1 MNLQK
6 NKRSIKLKSPLP
18 TGSSR
23 DVFVQRPATCVRARV
38 RYERKL
44 NVSYRKLRGTFPTFC
59 HAFPESMITIAECCL
74 HAMPTHLH
82 TAPNSYFMEGNRTW
96 NLKRFPAHRDSSL
109 NKYWVKTYQKIFKLS
124 SSNECES
131 LHQRVFTYAPKN
143 TTWARN
149 LTALCH
155 SYLYSQHWVFVIFH
169 C

>member
-1 MNLQK
+1 MFLF
-6 NKRSIKLKSPLP
+6 
-18 TGSSR
+18 R
-23 DVFVQRPATCVRARV
+23 DRQHVFVHEFDMKENCATQI
-38 RYERKL
+38 
-44 NVSYRKLRGTFPTFC
+44 NVWYRRLRGTFPTFC

-109 NKYWVKTYQKIFKLS
+109 NKYWVKTYQKIYKLS